1 MHIYIPHSHTEESAR
16 CRKNK
21 HLWRWRKQREIERE
35 RAKQKTQNRKQ
46 KKAGFNLPHIYKVDY
61 HGLGWWFESLRVDT
75 SQMLLLK
82 RPVKAW
88 WGATQPPSFHRLPP
102 PRLLWFWAVFRCKH
116 HYILSVCDTVCL
128 ACKMTSSYTGTS
140 KKWWKHSASEIPPP
154 LWHIRIYE
162 LVIPAGVIWLVQGPA
177 VLRLGFYVRGKAGRQ
192 LTDWLYYSMFSS
204 IFESKSAQESKRET
218 CSPAG
223 LRESRISLNQ
233 KIWYRQMGRLWRM

>member
-1 MHIYIPHSHTEESAR
+1 M
-16 CRKNK
+16 
-21 HLWRWRKQREIERE
+21 
-35 RAKQKTQNRKQ
+35 
-46 KKAGFNLPHIYKVDY
+46 PHIYKVDY

-102 PRLLWFWAVFRCKH
+102 PRLLWFWAVFGCKH

-128 ACKMTSSYTGTS
+128 ACKMASSYTGTS

-177 VLRLGFYVRGKAGRQ
+177 VRRLGFYVRGKAGRQ

-204 IFESKSAQESKRET
+204 IFESNGAQESKRET
-218 CSPAG
+218 CSPVG

-233 KIWYRQMGRLWRM
+233 KIWYCQMGRLWRT